1 MNRVIYFLIQI
12 CFLFFLPSCA
22 TTSLQNIKE
31 NQLCEAYEKDSIALL
46 NNFFNNWANEIKP
59 ISNNEILKLSDT
71 LKIVYKVYENFT
83 HNRLIKYRNVYNT
96 TKYCMV
102 QNEIEFRISNEN
114 LLLNP
119 ILPSEIVYS
128 KILLN
133 FRPVINDLGSQIVYV
148 NHLYASVLRS
158 FIKSKCGGK
167 TNSKYSGDP
176 WNCWPRANFL
186 SKVVSL
192 RASLMG
198 FHFHTL
204 PEISLTFNKSL
215 NEVIISACF
224 GSMWTE
230 ELYVLS
236 KDGWKFKE
244 SFSTTI
250 E

>member
-1 MNRVIYFLIQI
+1 MNRRYFILIQI
-12 CFLFFLPSCA
+12 CFLFLLQSCA
-22 TTSLQNIKE
+22 TTSLQKIKE
-31 NQLCEAYEKDSIALL
+31 NQLCEAYEEDSIALL
-46 NNFFNNWANEIKP
+46 NNFFDNWSNEIKS
-59 ISNNEILKLSDT
+59 ISNNEKLKLSDT
-71 LKIVYKVYENFT
+71 LKTVYKVYGVFI
-83 HNRLIKYRNVYNT
+83 HNHLTKYHNEYNA

-102 QNEIEFRISNEN
+102 QNEIKFRITNDN

-119 ILPSEIVYS
+119 ILPSEIAYS
-128 KILLN
+128 KNLLN

-148 NHLYASVLRS
+148 NYLYASALNS
-158 FIKSKCGGK
+158 FIKGKCGKK
-167 TNSKYSGDP
+167 TNSKYSGEP

-192 RASLMG
+192 SASMMG

-224 GSMWTE
+224 GSIWTK

-236 KDGWKFKE
+236 EDRWKFKE
-244 SFSTTI
+244 SLSTTV